1 MDNSK
6 KGNTMLLTVIAVA
19 TLLVAIVGATFA
31 YFTATVQGNDT
42 ASSVIVNTA
51 ALGTVTYKNGN
62 ELNIPNALPGA
73 QASVKFTIA
82 QSASANVDVDYTIS
96 WVNVTNTF
104 TNKAELIYSLE
115 GTKDKTGTLVSVA
128 ADSNTPAPS
137 SAGPITGTG
146 TLKPGE
152 THTYTLTVRFRETGS
167 DQNSNQGKSFVGKIE
182 VATGEGSYY
191 NADNPSGTDTAP
203 GADTGITE

>member
-51 ALGTVTYKNGN
+51 ALGTVTYTNGN

-82 QSASANVDVDYTIS
+82 QSAIANVDVDYTIS

-104 TNKAELIYSLE
+104 TNKA
-115 GTKDKTGTLVSVA
+115 
-128 ADSNTPAPS
+128 
-137 SAGPITGTG
+137 
-146 TLKPGE
+146 
-152 THTYTLTVRFRETGS
+152 
-167 DQNSNQGKSFVGKIE
+167 
-182 VATGEGSYY
+182 
-191 NADNPSGTDTAP
+191 
-203 GADTGITE
+203 